1 MHDSS
6 SKRKSNIKPQKK
18 SKAKPQEKQK
28 LNVKML
34 VIALFFIML
43 FVSYAVIF
51 SGQQNSQSK
60 NMVFEQD
67 QEELRTYYGKVKDI
81 EEVLSDVKITIK
93 DASSNSENSTELIED
108 GMILETEGNFNCTF
122 LDKNSNGKLDDDDEF
137 IVYNV
142 SSGDSIKLYLK
153 SSNDKIAYYTF

>member
-6 SKRKSNIKPQKK
+6 SKRKSNAKPKKK
-18 SKAKPQEKQK
+18 SKVKSQEKQK

-67 QEELRTYYGKVKDI
+67 QDELRTYYGKVEDI
-81 EEVLSDVKITIK
+81 EEDLSDIKITIR
-93 DASSNSENSTELIED
+93 DASSKSENSTEFLED
-108 GMILETEGNFNCTF
+108 GLILKTEGNFNCTF
-122 LDKNSNGKLDDDDEF
+122 FDKNSNGKLDDNDEF

-142 SSGDSIKLYLK
+142 SSGDTIKLYLK
-153 SSNDKIAYYTF
+153 SSDDKIAYYNF